1 MEEQQTFEGFEQ
13 VKMQAD
19 PSALKMTELK
29 VIGDE
34 FDWQKDEQIR
44 REQDIR
50 ERAIAMTL
58 NHHSSQFLP
67 TANLI
72 EYATEIAN
80 FVIGPKDED
89 EA

>member
-1 MEEQQTFEGFEQ
+1 MEEQQTFEGFDQ
-13 VKMQAD
+13 VKMHGD
-19 PSALKMTELK
+19 PAALKMTEMK

-34 FDWQKDEQIR
+34 FDWQKDERIR

-58 NHHSSQFLP
+58 SHQVGVTVP
-67 TANLI
+67 ANVLI